1 MNASV
6 ISALAALGGAAIGG
20 LTSVLAT
27 WLAERAKA
35 RSQWLADEKIR
46 RQELYREFVQ
56 EASTCYIDALQHG
69 TPDVPALIRL
79 YAMIGRMRILSSPGV
94 IQAAEHV
101 ARAILD
107 TYLDRD
113 RTFVELRDMAKSGSI
128 DLLCAFGEACRS
140 EFDALLNSVAVK
152 LR

>member
-6 ISALAALGGAAIGG
+6 ISALAALCGAAIGG

-35 RSQWLADEKIR
+35 RSQWLADEKTR

-56 EASTCYIDALQHG
+56 EASKCYIDALQHG
-69 TPDVPALIRL
+69 NPDLPTLIRL
-79 YAMIGRMRILSSPGV
+79 YAMIGRMRILSSPDV
-94 IQAAEHV
+94 IRSAEQV
-101 ARAILD
+101 ARTILD

-113 RTFVELRDMAKSGSI
+113 RTFIELRDMARTGSI
-128 DLLCAFGEACRS
+128 DLLREFGEACRS
-140 EFDALLNSVAVK
+140 EFDALHSSVSLK